1 MFDDDVYYY
10 VLLETKARR
19 GDREYGRLYERA
31 EGLQGRSSR
40 GTHGRVVYYLN
51 IREEVNSRP
60 YNGNLY
66 QVRPERKMLALTAEL
81 IMTRLP
87 PFIISFPPFL
97 FFLSTPSECAL
108 LRGFRLESLI
118 LMN

>member
-31 EGLQGRSSR
+31 EGRNSR
-40 GTHGRVVYYLN
+40 GTRGRVVYDLN

-60 YNGNLY
+60 YDGNLY
-66 QVRPERKMLALTAEL
+66 QVRPERKMLALSAEL

>member
-31 EGLQGRSSR
+31 EGRSSR
-40 GTHGRVVYYLN
+40 GSRVGGTHGRVVYLN

-66 QVRPERKMLALTAEL
+66 QVRPERKMLALSAEL

-118 LMN
+118 L